1 MVDAPQTRD
10 IYTVTELNAKTQ
22 AVLEAGF
29 PAMLWVRGEVSNLRE
44 PSHSGHIYFSLKDPK
59 SQVSCAMF
67 RSRREGLRFK
77 VENGLEVLA
86 QAKVGLYAPQGRY
99 QLIVEQME
107 LAGAGALQQ
116 AFEALKQRLL
126 KEGLFDDGRKR
137 PLPAYPKTIG
147 VVTSPTGA
155 AIRDILQVLK
165 RRYPAAGVIIYP
177 APVQGEGA
185 AARIAEAI
193 ETANRRGE
201 CEALL
206 IGRGGGSL
214 EDLWAF
220 NEEVV
225 ARAVYASAIPVVSGV
240 GHEIDYTIADFV
252 ADKRASTPS
261 AAAELLSPDSVE
273 LQARLAQQG
282 AKLRQRM
289 AGLLETQ
296 TRHVEQLFRR
306 LPRPVSLVQ
315 NLAQRV
321 DGLNLRLQHSM
332 DTRIARWRDR
342 LNRAGG
348 AARAQNPLHRLR
360 ARREQCVH
368 LEQRL
373 RACVGRKLEGL
384 KEQSRFLSRALEAA
398 SPLSIL
404 QRGYAIVADE
414 GGNIVRK
421 AEQLSEGAATAT
433 RFAQGS
439 VRSVVKQV
447 NPEDGLRLG
456 PGAGPDKGKTT

>member
-1 MVDAPQTRD
+1 MVDEPQTRD
-10 IYTVTELNAKTQ
+10 ICTVTELNSRAQ

-29 PAMLWVRGEVSNLRE
+29 PAQLWVRGEVSNLRG
-44 PSHSGHIYFSLKDPK
+44 PLSSGHMYFSLKDLK

-67 RSRREGLRFK
+67 KSRRERLRFDVK
-77 VENGLEVLA
+77 DGLEVLA
-86 QAKVGLYAPQGRY
+86 QARVGLYAPQGKY
-99 QLIVEQME
+99 QLVVEQME

-126 KEGLFDDGRKR
+126 KEGLFDEGRKR
-137 PLPAYPKTIG
+137 PLPVYPKTIG

-165 RRYPAAGVIIYP
+165 RRYPAVGVIIYP

-201 CEALL
+201 CEVLL

-225 ARAVYASAIPVVSGV
+225 ARAVYSSAIPVVSGV

-261 AAAELLSPDSVE
+261 AAAEVLSPDSAE

-282 AKLRQRM
+282 AKIRQRM

-306 LPRPVSLVQ
+306 LPRPVSLLQ

-321 DGLNLRLQHSM
+321 DGLSLRLQHFMGS
-332 DTRIARWRDR
+332 RIAQWRDR
-342 LNRAGG
+342 LNRADG
-348 AARAQNPLHRLR
+348 AARAQNPLHRLG
-360 ARREQCVH
+360 ARRERCAH

-373 RACVGRKLEGL
+373 GACVRRQLDGL
-384 KEQSRFLSRALEAA
+384 KEQSRFLSHALEAA

-404 QRGYAIVADE
+404 ERGYAIVADE

-421 AEQLSEGAATAT
+421 AEQLREDAVTTT
-433 RFAQGS
+433 RFSQGS
-439 VRSVVKQV
+439 VRSRVEQV
-447 NPEDGLRLG
+447 NPDDELGL
-456 PGAGPDKGKTT
+456 GAGADKRKAT

>member
-1 MVDAPQTRD
+1 MVDEPQTRN
-10 IYTVTELNAKTQ
+10 IYTVTELNSRAQ
-22 AVLEAGF
+22 AVLETGF
-29 PAMLWVRGEVSNLRE
+29 PAMLWVRGEVSNLSR
-44 PSHSGHIYFSLKDPK
+44 PLSSGHIYFSLKDPK

-67 RSRREGLRFK
+67 RSRRERLRFN
-77 VENGLEVLA
+77 VENGVEVLA
-86 QAKVGLYAPQGRY
+86 QANVNLYAPQGKY
-99 QLIVEQME
+99 QLVVEQME

-126 KEGLFDDGRKR
+126 KEGLFEDGRKR

-225 ARAVYASAIPVVSGV
+225 ARAIYASAIPVVSGV
-240 GHEIDYTIADFV
+240 GHEIDHTIADFV

-261 AAAELLSPDSVE
+261 AAAELLSPDSAE

-282 AKLRQRM
+282 AKLHRRM
-289 AGLLETQ
+289 AGLLETR
-296 TRHVEQLFRR
+296 TRHVEQLSKR
-306 LPRPVSLVQ
+306 LPRPVSLLQ

-321 DGLNLRLQHSM
+321 DGLNIRLQHRMVS
-332 DTRIARWRDR
+332 RIAHWREH

-348 AARAQNPLHRLR
+348 AARAQNPQHRLR
-360 ARREQCVH
+360 ARREQCAY

-373 RACVGRKLEGL
+373 RACVRRKLDGL
-384 KEQSRFLSRALEAA
+384 KEQSHFLSRALEAA

-421 AEQLSEGAATAT
+421 AEQLREDSVTTT
-433 RFAQGS
+433 RFSQGS
-439 VRSVVKQV
+439 VVSTVKQV
-447 NPEDGLRLG
+447 RPDAGLG
-456 PGAGPDKGKTT
+456 PRPGGDKGKTT

>member
-1 MVDAPQTRD
+1 MVDELQTRD
-10 IYTVTELNAKTQ
+10 ICTVTELNSRAQ
-22 AVLEAGF
+22 AVLEASF
-29 PAMLWVRGEVSNLRE
+29 PTQLWVRGEVSNLRG
-44 PSHSGHIYFSLKDPK
+44 PLNSGHMYFSLKDPK

-67 RSRREGLRFK
+67 RSRCARLRFDVK
-77 VENGLEVLA
+77 DGLEVLA
-86 QAKVGLYAPQGRY
+86 QARVGLYAPQGKY
-99 QLIVEQME
+99 QLVVEQME

-126 KEGLFDDGRKR
+126 KEGLFDEGRKR
-137 PLPAYPKTIG
+137 PLPVYPKTIG

-165 RRYPAAGVIIYP
+165 RRYPAVGVIIYP

-185 AARIAEAI
+185 AERIAEAI

-201 CEALL
+201 CEVLL

-225 ARAVYASAIPVVSGV
+225 ARAVYGSTIPVVSGV

-252 ADKRASTPS
+252 ADRRASTPS
-261 AAAELLSPDSVE
+261 AAAEVLSPDSAE

-282 AKLRQRM
+282 VKLRQRM

-296 TRHVEQLFRR
+296 TRHVEQLFKL
-306 LPRPVSLVQ
+306 LPRPVSLLQ

-321 DGLNLRLQHSM
+321 DGLSLHLKHLM
-332 DTRIARWRDR
+332 DSRIAQWRDR
-342 LNRAGG
+342 LNRADG
-348 AARAQNPLHRLR
+348 AARAQNPLHQLG
-360 ARREQCVH
+360 ARRERCAH

-373 RACVGRKLEGL
+373 GACVRRQLDGL
-384 KEQSRFLSRALEAA
+384 KEQARFLSRALKAA

-404 QRGYAIVADE
+404 ERGYAIVADE

-421 AEQLSEGAATAT
+421 VEQLREDAVTTT
-433 RFAQGS
+433 RFSQGS
-439 VRSVVKQV
+439 VRSRVEQV
-447 NPEDGLRLG
+447 NPDDGPG
-456 PGAGPDKGKTT
+456 PGADKRQTT